1 MRLHRSERRRQ
12 VRRRRAVAAGVLV
25 LVLMFC
31 GVTAAQLISGNGSS
45 AADTGTGTGT
55 GTTPTSGGTS
65 SQTSDGG
72 QTPPPKKTGTVR
84 LSAVGDT
91 ILGMDGRLAPNPG
104 SYFDSVRSELRGDIV
119 FANLEGALT
128 DLTSGKCDVLT
139 TSCFEFKLPP
149 SYARYFKQ
157 AGFTIVSN
165 ANNHAFDFWQAG
177 LDDTVA
183 ALDRAG
189 LAHTG
194 RTREITYVK
203 VRDLTVAFIGVGSYP
218 NTGPLNDY
226 TAAEGLIRKADEKAD
241 IIVVAMHA
249 GAEGTA
255 ALHLTGADEIYGGEN
270 RGNPEAFSR
279 MAIDA
284 GADLILGYSPHV
296 LRAMEFYKNRL
307 IAYSLGNF
315 AGYHNF
321 SLDGAL
327 GQSGILQ
334 VKMGADGRFLT
345 GHFVSTLMVG
355 AGQPVLDP
363 NGAGGALVSQLSRED
378 IGVRGVRIGP
388 NGSITRR

>member
-1 MRLHRSERRRQ
+1 MLL
-12 VRRRRAVAAGVLV
+12 VGGVAV
-25 LVLMFC
+25 
-31 GVTAAQLISGNGSS
+31 AQLISGGGSS
-45 AADTGTGTGT
+45 SAGTGSTKD
-55 GTTPTSGGTS
+55 GGTS
-65 SQTSDGG
+65 SNSGSTSQTSDGG
-72 QTPPPKKTGTVR
+72 QSPPPKKTGTVT

-91 ILGMDGRLAPNPG
+91 ILGMAGRLAPNPG

-128 DLTSGKCDVLT
+128 DRTSGKCAVLT

-165 ANNHAFDFWQAG
+165 ANNHALDFWQGG

-203 VRDLTVAFIGVGSYP
+203 VRNLTVAFIGVASYP

-226 TAAEGLIRKADEKAD
+226 AAARAMIRKADRTAD

-249 GAEGTA
+249 GAEGTS
-255 ALHLTGADEIYGGEN
+255 ALHLTGAVEIYGGEN

-296 LRAMEFYKNRL
+296 LRAMEIYKNRL

-321 SLDGAL
+321 TLDGAL

-334 VKMGADGRFLT
+334 VKLGADGRFRS
-345 GHFVSTLMVG
+345 GRFVSTLMVG

-363 NGAGGALVSQLSRED
+363 NGTGGALISQLSRDD
-378 IGVRGVRIGP
+378 IGARGVRIGS

>member
-12 VRRRRAVAAGVLV
+12 VRRRRAAAVAAVVAVLLVGGVAV
-25 LVLMFC
+25 
-31 GVTAAQLISGNGSS
+31 AQLISGGGSS
-45 AADTGTGTGT
+45 SAGTGSTKD
-55 GTTPTSGGTS
+55 GGTS
-65 SQTSDGG
+65 SNSGSTSQTSDGG
-72 QTPPPKKTGTVR
+72 QSPPPKKTGTVT

-91 ILGMDGRLAPNPG
+91 ILGMAGRLAPNPG

-128 DLTSGKCDVLT
+128 DRTSGKCAVLT

-165 ANNHAFDFWQAG
+165 ANNHALDFWQGG

-203 VRDLTVAFIGVGSYP
+203 VRNLTVAFIGVASYP

-226 TAAEGLIRKADEKAD
+226 AAARAMIRKADRTAD

-249 GAEGTA
+249 GAEGTS

-296 LRAMEFYKNRL
+296 LRAMEIYKNRL

-321 SLDGAL
+321 TLDGAL

-334 VKMGADGRFLT
+334 VKLGADGRFRS
-345 GHFVSTLMVG
+345 GRFVSTLMVG

-363 NGAGGALVSQLSRED
+363 NGTGGALISQLSRDD
-378 IGVRGVRIGP
+378 IGARGVRIGS

>member
-12 VRRRRAVAAGVLV
+12 VRRRRAAAAAALVAMLLVGGVV
-25 LVLMFC
+25 I
-31 GVTAAQLISGNGSS
+31 AQLISGGGSS
-45 AADTGTGTGT
+45 SAGTGSTKG
-55 GTTPTSGGTS
+55 SGTS
-65 SQTSDGG
+65 SNSGSTSQTSDGG
-72 QTPPPKKTGTVR
+72 QSPPPKKTGTLT

-91 ILGMDGRLAPNPG
+91 ILGMAGRLAPNPG

-128 DLTSGKCDVLT
+128 DRTSGKCAVLT

-165 ANNHAFDFWQAG
+165 ANNHALDFWQGG

-194 RTREITYVK
+194 RTREVTYVK
-203 VRDLTVAFIGVGSYP
+203 VRNLTVAFIGVASYP

-226 TAAEGLIRKADEKAD
+226 AAARAMIRKADRTAD

-249 GAEGTA
+249 GAEGTS

-296 LRAMEFYKNRL
+296 LRAMEIYKNRL

-321 SLDGAL
+321 TLDGAL

-334 VKMGADGRFLT
+334 VKLGADGRFRS
-345 GHFVSTLMVG
+345 GRFVSTLMAG
-355 AGQPVLDP
+355 PGQPVLDP
-363 NGAGGALVSQLSRED
+363 NGAGGALISQLSRED
-378 IGVRGVRIGP
+378 IGARGVRIGS